1 MTDDKP
7 KVIENVY
14 LAEIRQEDGAQLFTW
29 GEGENECMW
38 LNGVQRA
45 YGVQVGER
53 GRLEYRCS
61 ASWCWWAF
69 IKEVRYPRLSDF

>member
-14 LAEIRQEDGAQLFTW
+14 LAAIRQEDGAQLFTW

-45 YGVQVGER
+45 YGIQVGER
-53 GRLEYRCS
+53 EADS
-61 ASWCWWAF
+61 NT
-69 IKEVRYPRLSDF
+69 VVVPRGAGGLS

>member
-45 YGVQVGER
+45 SV
-53 GRLEYRCS
+53 
-61 ASWCWWAF
+61 
-69 IKEVRYPRLSDF
+69 LSHMKNTVKVEDAEDF